1 MDRNEIMEKI
11 ITLIV
16 TCKDQVDANQ
26 INENTN
32 LIKDYMFDSVNLI
45 DLLCMLENEF
55 DIEIDDEYL
64 DQSKIS
70 VVGSLCDIVESLVGR

>member
-45 DLLCMLENEF
+45 DLL
-55 DIEIDDEYL
+55 
-64 DQSKIS
+64 
-70 VVGSLCDIVESLVGR
+70 